1 MEEWNMARGRIPTKK
16 KLSAFEINR
25 RELKEACG
33 ALDKKEEPKPFNPA
47 FAENIKEMYGKV
59 IEEKVESEVS
69 KDLIKDMSVTIKD
82 YVIGGDDVLDNELGV
97 ELFCKKGV
105 CLICA
110 NMINAKK
117 LLYLSVLHG
126 LENGVT
132 AEEMSWTSHYP
143 GRKGLMPVVD
153 ILTKTFNDLI
163 DDGWVGTDVSNPS
176 MSDVDKDTLL
186 FLTEKG
192 KESVKMLV
200 GMLNDKEKEALRIGA
215 GKRVALI
222 LRERKAGRG
231 YQPVPVVDNTKPA
244 FDRTKDVLKLGEF
257 LLNMGGG
264 KDKET
269 LKL

>member
-1 MEEWNMARGRIPTKK
+1 MEEWNMTKGRIPTKK

-47 FAENIKEMYGKV
+47 FTENMKEMYGKV

-69 KDLIKDMSVTIKD
+69 KDLIKDMSVTVKD
-82 YVIGGDDVLDNELGV
+82 YVIGGDMHLDTSDGID
-97 ELFCKKGV
+97 LFAKKGV
-105 CLICA
+105 PYVGA
-110 NMINAKK
+110 DMINAKR
-117 LLYLSVLHG
+117 LMYLTVLHG
-126 LENGVT
+126 IEEGISF
-132 AEEMSWTSHYP
+132 EEMCWVTYYP
-143 GRKGLMPVVD
+143 GRKLPRLEDITWLVTSFIKNGWIGSDDD
-153 ILTKTFNDLI
+153 ILHL
-163 DDGWVGTDVSNPS
+163 PY
-176 MSDVDKDTLL
+176 VDKDMLL
-186 FLTEKG
+186 YLTEKG
-192 KESVKMLV
+192 RENVRMLV
-200 GMLNDKEKEALRIGA
+200 GMLDDKEKEALRIGA

-231 YQPVPVVDNTKPA
+231 YVPMPKVDNTKPA